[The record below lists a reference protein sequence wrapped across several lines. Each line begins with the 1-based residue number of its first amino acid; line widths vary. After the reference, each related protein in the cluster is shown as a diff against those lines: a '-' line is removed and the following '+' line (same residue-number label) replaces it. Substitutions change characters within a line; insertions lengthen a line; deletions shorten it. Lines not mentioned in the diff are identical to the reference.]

1 MGTKAASEVNALAVG
16 QQMAGNRG
24 GKEDVRRKI
33 KDAAW
38 FLIDPGT
45 RPWWDNHREF
55 IKPG

>member
-16 QQMAGNRG
+16 HQMARNRG

-38 FLIDPGT
+38 FLILGCVCFF
-45 RPWWDNHREF
+45 RGE
-55 IKPG
+55 